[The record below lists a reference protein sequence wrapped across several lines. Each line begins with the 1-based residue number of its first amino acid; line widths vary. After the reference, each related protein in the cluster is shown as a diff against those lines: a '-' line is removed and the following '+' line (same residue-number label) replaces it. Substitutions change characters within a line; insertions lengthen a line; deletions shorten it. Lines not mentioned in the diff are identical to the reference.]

1 MNLFRFFLLF
11 FFLSFSVQSNEN
23 IVVRYIDIE
32 FIFKNSSVGQKI
44 LKDSNDEKKKNFEKN
59 KKNETKLQKQKD
71 DILSKKNILE
81 PKQFEELV
89 IAHQKDVEKYQK
101 EAKKTNNTINMK
113 YLEKNKKL
121 KKKNYDILLKYY
133 KEKNIDVILKK
144 QSILV
149 SNSNL
154 DITKD
159 ILELVNKK

>member
-44 LKDSNDEKKKNFEKN
+44 LKDSNDEKKKIFEKN
-59 KKNETKLQKQKD
+59 KKNEIKLQKQKD

-113 YLEKNKKL
+113 YLEKNKIL
-121 KKKNYDILLKYY
+121 KKKIDDILVKYS

>member
-1 MNLFRFFLLF
+1 M
-11 FFLSFSVQSNEN
+11 
-23 IVVRYIDIE
+23 
-32 FIFKNSSVGQKI
+32 
-44 LKDSNDEKKKNFEKN
+44 KKKKIFEKN
-59 KKNETKLQKQKD
+59 KKNEIKLQKQKD

-113 YLEKNKKL
+113 YLEKNKIL
-121 KKKNYDILLKYY
+121 KKKIDDILVKYS

>member
-113 YLEKNKKL
+113 YLEKNKIL
-121 KKKNYDILLKYY
+121 KKKIDDILVKYS